1 MAIQIFGTGKCF
13 ETKKAQR
20 FFKERRINFQF
31 IDLKEKGFSK
41 GELEAVVNS
50 LAKDFSGKEEVLDFI
65 ADPKNK
71 DFASFKYLDDEDKFH
86 KILDNPL
93 LVKTPVVRNTTE
105 KKATVGFCPEKWEN
119 WS

>member
-20 FFKERRINFQF
+20 FFKERRVNFQF

-50 LAKDFSGKEEVLDFI
+50 LAKVIRPAL
-65 ADPKNK
+65 
-71 DFASFKYLDDEDKFH
+71 
-86 KILDNPL
+86 L
-93 LVKTPVVRNTTE
+93 LVRIT
-105 KKATVGFCPEKWEN
+105 G
-119 WS
+119 S